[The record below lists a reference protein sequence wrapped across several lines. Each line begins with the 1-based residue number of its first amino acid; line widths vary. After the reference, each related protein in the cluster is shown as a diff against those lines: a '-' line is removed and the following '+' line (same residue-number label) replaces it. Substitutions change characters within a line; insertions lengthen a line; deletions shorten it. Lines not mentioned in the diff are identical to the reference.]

1 MEKVN
6 NAKISVR
13 QFLNNTKVLPIWLQ
27 ISLETRSCFG
37 SLSFINLGGSHS
49 YVALKI
55 VSPVFLNLF
64 QAVTNFMWNLI

>member
-27 ISLETRSCFG
+27 ICLEVR
-37 SLSFINLGGSHS
+37 SLSFISLGGSHS

-64 QAVTNFMWNLI
+64 QAVTKFMCNLI